1 MKDNMNNLNL
11 EKYVKNK
18 IEYDK
23 EIRRLDLDIVAKSYQ
38 LYNIKSRAKSA
49 NIPFFNYDL
58 EESKLKSY
66 IKNIE
71 EQKQIKTNKI
81 MQEFDTLKQ
90 DLIVQ
95 LDKGISKN
103 APNKDEL
110 FIKKMSLNRIV
121 DVYFDVE
128 KLQEITNSIHFD
140 NVSLEKNQ
148 EEKLSEK
155 QFTDLFVKV
164 ADTKPVFDVKKQR
177 VVDFEN
183 LLKHIYK
190 LSKDYRKLVEEK
202 ISKYISNYSILNDFE
217 PIQIE
222 IDKNKEE
229 YINKFNESINKFE
242 KLEKIDELKKKIED
256 IKSNIKNI
264 EIENTNMVEES
275 TILKNK
281 VQELQEIYLVSSSA
295 TKIMNKFSKI
305 EADNKNSAKNS
316 INVSDD
322 VFEEIRKLAHDERM
336 KHIIDVSKWTKNI
349 ENKLKNCK
357 IKEKDFQSILYLIR
371 QTEDICNFNYEK
383 VTNAVINLCDCYIS
397 LEQVEENNKTKKMI
411 LEENKTVAQTLRE
424 GINSIK
430 RKYSKIPFIGR
441 KVMGVLETKALNA

>member
-1 MKDNMNNLNL
+1 MNNLNL

-66 IKNIE
+66 IKSIE

-95 LDKGISKN
+95 LDNGISKN

-128 KLQEITNSIHFD
+128 KLQEITNSIHLED
-140 NVSLEKNQ
+140 SSLEKNQ

-190 LSKDYRKLVEEK
+190 LSKDYRKLIEEK

-264 EIENTNMVEES
+264 EIENSNMVEES

-305 EADNKNSAKNS
+305 EADNKNNAKNF

-441 KVMGVLETKALNA
+441 KVMGVLEAKALNA

>member
-1 MKDNMNNLNL
+1 MNNLNL

-81 MQEFDTLKQ
+81 MQEFEILKQ

-95 LDKGISKN
+95 LDKGISTN

-128 KLQEITNSIHFD
+128 KLQGITNSIHLED
-140 NVSLEKNQ
+140 SSLEKNQ

-190 LSKDYRKLVEEK
+190 LSKDYRKLIEEK

>member
-1 MKDNMNNLNL
+1 MNNLNL

-95 LDKGISKN
+95 LDNGISKN

-140 NVSLEKNQ
+140 DSSLEKNQ

-264 EIENTNMVEES
+264 EIENSNMVEES

-305 EADNKNSAKNS
+305 EADNKNNAKNS

-357 IKEKDFQSILYLIR
+357 IKEEDFQSILYLIR

-411 LEENKTVAQTLRE
+411 LEENKTVAQTLRD

>member
-1 MKDNMNNLNL
+1 MNNLNL

-90 DLIVQ
+90 DIIVQ
-95 LDKGISKN
+95 LDNGISKN
-103 APNKDEL
+103 ATNKDEL

-128 KLQEITNSIHFD
+128 KLQEITNSIQLED
-140 NVSLEKNQ
+140 RSIEKNQ

-305 EADNKNSAKNS
+305 EADNKNNYKSS

-322 VFEEIRKLAHDERM
+322 VLEEIRKLAHDERM

-411 LEENKTVAQTLRE
+411 LEENKTVAQTLRD

-441 KVMGVLETKALNA
+441 KVMGVLEAKALNA

>member
-1 MKDNMNNLNL
+1 MNNLNL

-81 MQEFDTLKQ
+81 MQEFEILKQ

-128 KLQEITNSIHFD
+128 KLQEITNSIHFE

-217 PIQIE
+217 PIEIE

-305 EADNKNSAKNS
+305 EADNKNNAKNS

-411 LEENKTVAQTLRE
+411 LEENKTVAQTLRD

-441 KVMGVLETKALNA
+441 KVMGVLESKALNA

>member
-1 MKDNMNNLNL
+1 MNNLNL

-81 MQEFDTLKQ
+81 MQEFEILKQ

-95 LDKGISKN
+95 LDKGISTN

-190 LSKDYRKLVEEK
+190 LSKDYRKLIEEK

-411 LEENKTVAQTLRE
+411 LEENKTVAQTLRD

-441 KVMGVLETKALNA
+441 KVMGVLEAKALNA

>member
-1 MKDNMNNLNL
+1 MNNLNL

-81 MQEFDTLKQ
+81 MQEFEILKQ

-95 LDKGISKN
+95 LDKGISTN

-217 PIQIE
+217 PIEIE

-305 EADNKNSAKNS
+305 EADNKNNAKNS

-411 LEENKTVAQTLRE
+411 LEENKTVAQTLRD

-441 KVMGVLETKALNA
+441 KVMGVLESKALNA

>member
-1 MKDNMNNLNL
+1 MNNLNL

-66 IKNIE
+66 IKSIE

-81 MQEFDTLKQ
+81 MQEFEILKQ

-95 LDKGISKN
+95 LDKGISTN

-177 VVDFEN
+177 VVDFDN

-256 IKSNIKNI
+256 IKSNIKYI
-264 EIENTNMVEES
+264 EIENSNMVEES

-305 EADNKNSAKNS
+305 EADNKNNYKSS

-411 LEENKTVAQTLRE
+411 LEENKTVAQTLRD

-441 KVMGVLETKALNA
+441 KVMGVLEAKALNA

>member
-1 MKDNMNNLNL
+1 MNNLNM

-441 KVMGVLETKALNA
+441 KVMGVLEAKALNA

>member
-1 MKDNMNNLNL
+1 MNNLNL

-81 MQEFDTLKQ
+81 MQDFAILKQ
-90 DLIVQ
+90 DIIVQ
-95 LDKGISKN
+95 LDNGISKN

-128 KLQEITNSIHFD
+128 KLQEITNSIHLED
-140 NVSLEKNQ
+140 SSLEKNQ

-411 LEENKTVAQTLRE
+411 LEENKTVAQTLRD

-441 KVMGVLETKALNA
+441 KVMGVLEAKALNA

>member
-1 MKDNMNNLNL
+1 MNNLNL

-66 IKNIE
+66 IKSIE

-81 MQEFDTLKQ
+81 MQEFEILKQ

-140 NVSLEKNQ
+140 DSSIEKNQ

-217 PIQIE
+217 PIEIE

-305 EADNKNSAKNS
+305 EADNKNNAKNS

-411 LEENKTVAQTLRE
+411 LEENKTVAQTLRD

-441 KVMGVLETKALNA
+441 KVMGVLESKALNA

>member
-1 MKDNMNNLNL
+1 MNNLNL

-81 MQEFDTLKQ
+81 MQEFEILKQ

-95 LDKGISKN
+95 LDKDISKN

-190 LSKDYRKLVEEK
+190 LSKDYRKLIEEK

-264 EIENTNMVEES
+264 EIENSNMVEES

-305 EADNKNSAKNS
+305 EADNKNNAKNS

-411 LEENKTVAQTLRE
+411 LEENKTVAQTLRD

-441 KVMGVLETKALNA
+441 KVMGVLEAKALNA

>member
-1 MKDNMNNLNL
+1 MNNLNL

-81 MQEFDTLKQ
+81 MQEFEILKQ

-95 LDKGISKN
+95 LDNGISKN

-128 KLQEITNSIHFD
+128 KLQEITNSIHLED
-140 NVSLEKNQ
+140 SSLEKNQ

-222 IDKNKEE
+222 IDKSKEE

-264 EIENTNMVEES
+264 EIENSNMVEES

-305 EADNKNSAKNS
+305 EADNKNNAKNS

-411 LEENKTVAQTLRE
+411 LEENKTVAQTLRD

-441 KVMGVLETKALNA
+441 KVMGVLEAKALNA

>member
-1 MKDNMNNLNL
+1 MNNLNL

-81 MQEFDTLKQ
+81 MQEFEILKQ

-95 LDKGISKN
+95 LDKDISKN

-128 KLQEITNSIHFD
+128 KLQEITNSIHLED
-140 NVSLEKNQ
+140 SSLEKNQ

-177 VVDFEN
+177 VVDFDN

-264 EIENTNMVEES
+264 EIENSNMVEES

-305 EADNKNSAKNS
+305 EADNKNNAKNS

-411 LEENKTVAQTLRE
+411 LEENKTVAQTLRD

>member
-1 MKDNMNNLNL
+1 MNNLNL

-95 LDKGISKN
+95 LDNGISKN

-128 KLQEITNSIHFD
+128 KLQEITNSIHLED
-140 NVSLEKNQ
+140 SSLEKNQ

-177 VVDFEN
+177 VVDFDN

-264 EIENTNMVEES
+264 EIENSNMVEES

-411 LEENKTVAQTLRE
+411 LEENKTVAQTLRD

-441 KVMGVLETKALNA
+441 KVMGVLEAKALNA

>member
-1 MKDNMNNLNL
+1 MNNLNL

-81 MQEFDTLKQ
+81 MQEFEILKQ

-95 LDKGISKN
+95 LDKGISTN

-128 KLQEITNSIHFD
+128 KLQEITNSIHFE
-140 NVSLEKNQ
+140 NASFKKNQ

-222 IDKNKEE
+222 IDKSKEE

-441 KVMGVLETKALNA
+441 KVMGVLEAKALNA

>member
-1 MKDNMNNLNL
+1 MNNLNL

-81 MQEFDTLKQ
+81 MQEFEILKQ

-95 LDKGISKN
+95 LDKGISTN

-128 KLQEITNSIHFD
+128 KLQGITNSIHLED
-140 NVSLEKNQ
+140 SSLEKNQ

-190 LSKDYRKLVEEK
+190 LSKDYRKLIEEK

-242 KLEKIDELKKKIED
+242 KLEKIEKIKKKIED

>member
-1 MKDNMNNLNL
+1 MNNLNL

-81 MQEFDTLKQ
+81 MHEFEILKQ
-90 DLIVQ
+90 DIIVQ
-95 LDKGISKN
+95 LDNGISKN

-128 KLQEITNSIHFD
+128 KLQEITNSIHLED
-140 NVSLEKNQ
+140 SSLEKNQ

-177 VVDFEN
+177 VVDFDN

-305 EADNKNSAKNS
+305 EADNKNNAKNS

-411 LEENKTVAQTLRE
+411 LEENKTVAQTLRD

-441 KVMGVLETKALNA
+441 KVMGVLEAKALNA

>member
-1 MKDNMNNLNL
+1 MNNLNL

-95 LDKGISKN
+95 LDNGISKN

-140 NVSLEKNQ
+140 DSSLEKNQ

-177 VVDFEN
+177 VVDFDN

-190 LSKDYRKLVEEK
+190 LSKDYRKLIEEK

-411 LEENKTVAQTLRE
+411 LEENKTVAQTLRD

>member
-1 MKDNMNNLNL
+1 MNNLNL

>member
-1 MKDNMNNLNL
+1 MNNLNL

-95 LDKGISKN
+95 LDNGISKN

-128 KLQEITNSIHFD
+128 KLQEITNSIHLED
-140 NVSLEKNQ
+140 SSLEKNQ

-155 QFTDLFVKV
+155 QFADLFVKV

-229 YINKFNESINKFE
+229 YINKFNESINKYE
-242 KLEKIDELKKKIED
+242 KLKKINEQKKKIED

-441 KVMGVLETKALNA
+441 KVMGVLEAKALNA

>member
-1 MKDNMNNLNL
+1 MNNLNL

-95 LDKGISKN
+95 LDNGISKN

-128 KLQEITNSIHFD
+128 KLQEITNSIHLED
-140 NVSLEKNQ
+140 SSLEKNQ

-190 LSKDYRKLVEEK
+190 LSKDYRKLIEEK

-242 KLEKIDELKKKIED
+242 KLEKINELKKKIED

-264 EIENTNMVEES
+264 EIENSNMVEES

-441 KVMGVLETKALNA
+441 KVMGVLEAKALNA